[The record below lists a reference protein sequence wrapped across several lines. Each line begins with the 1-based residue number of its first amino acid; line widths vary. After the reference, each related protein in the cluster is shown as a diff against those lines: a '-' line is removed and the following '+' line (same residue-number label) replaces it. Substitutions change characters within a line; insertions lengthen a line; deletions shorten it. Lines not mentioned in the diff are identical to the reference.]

1 MYEVAKVSGGKTIL
15 IDGEAMPGNKVYL
28 RLGHDD
34 DLEGVEVS
42 CRIPRVQMEEAIKLS
57 ALVKSR
63 IFHIFIRAKIVC
75 PRATHILATMAS
87 CLKEMLVPC
96 DTCTWVQV
104 GDLVWKTHDAEVE
117 QRLRRSFEGLSSA
130 EMRKVEVDVWVE
142 GRIGSPL
149 TLRLR

>member
-1 MYEVAKVSGGKTIL
+1 MK
-15 IDGEAMPGNKVYL
+15 
-28 RLGHDD
+28 
-34 DLEGVEVS
+34 
-42 CRIPRVQMEEAIKLS
+42 MEEAMKLS
-57 ALVKSR
+57 ALMKSR
-63 IFHIFIRAKIVC
+63 IFHIFPRATVLVAC
-75 PRATHILATMAS
+75 PRVTHILAIMAS
-87 CLKEMLVPC
+87 CLRKSLVPC
-96 DTCTWVQV
+96 NTCTWVQV